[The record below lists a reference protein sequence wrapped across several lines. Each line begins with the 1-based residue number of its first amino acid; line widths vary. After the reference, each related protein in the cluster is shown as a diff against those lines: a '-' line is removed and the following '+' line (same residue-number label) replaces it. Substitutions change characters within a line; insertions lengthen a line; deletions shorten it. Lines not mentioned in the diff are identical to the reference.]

1 MELTSY
7 AHGYGQSAYHF
18 VFVPKYRYKVLQYP
32 FVKQKCEQFF
42 RQVAEKY
49 NFKVH
54 KLKIL
59 DDHVHLFVELHPSIS
74 VSKAI
79 MLFKGITG
87 YYMLKQF
94 PYLRRYYR
102 THHFWTAGKFFRS
115 VGNVTADVIEN
126 YIVQSQGPEK
136 PNVAAIKRHL
146 IAKQKRMKAQKS
158 LQGFCA

>member
-18 VFVPKYRYKVLQYP
+18 VFVPKYRYEVLRYP

-42 RQVAEKY
+42 REVAEKY
-49 NFKVH
+49 DFKIYE
-54 KLKIL
+54 LKIL
-59 DDHVHLFVELHPSIS
+59 DDHVHLFVELHPSFS

-94 PYLRRYYR
+94 PYLRHYYR
-102 THHFWTAGKFFRS
+102 KHHFWTAGKFFRS

-126 YIVQSQGPEK
+126 YISQSQSIEK
-136 PNVAAIKRHL
+136 LNVAAIKRHI
-146 IAKQKRMKAQKS
+146 IAKQRRMKAQKS
-158 LQGFCA
+158 LLGFCA